1 MTQLSTAEANRINRA
16 NRVNYET
23 KLGTRLRALEGS
35 IMLMSSMSVASEDI
49 EDKAVGFPA
58 LADTERDEKIR
69 LQLPSGDTAGTD
81 WEIVIGTPDHPGTV
95 KSIKLITNTTFGKDT
110 DYSTLTVYNRKA
122 DDTGTASVG
131 ANAFDAAGAA
141 TARVAKALTL
151 SGTPAN
157 LTVGATDVL
166 TLKKTHTGDGQSV
179 PSGVLELVYTRT
191 A

>member
-23 KLGTRLRALEGS
+23 KLGTRLRALEGGS
-35 IMLMSSMSVASEDI
+35 PPAMNVEATDI

-81 WEIVIGTPDHPGTV
+81 WEIVIGTPDHAGTV
-95 KSIKLITNTTFGKDT
+95 KSIKLITNTTFGTDT
-110 DYSTLTVYNRKA
+110 DYSTLTVYNRED

>member
-23 KLGTRLRALEGS
+23 KLGTRLRALEGGS
-35 IMLMSSMSVASEDI
+35 PVEATDI

-69 LQLPSGDTAGTD
+69 LRLPGGDTADTD
-81 WEIVIGTPDHPGTV
+81 WEIVIGTPDHAGTV
-95 KSIKLITNTTFGKDT
+95 KSIKLISNTTFGKDT
-110 DYSTLTVYNRKA
+110 DYSTLTVYNRED